1 MSKDTGSV
9 EVALAALEKKYGNTV
24 ITHLGADPEP
34 IEAIPTGIISVDRAL
49 GIGGFPRGR
58 IVELHG
64 TESSGKTTL
73 ALKTVASAQEL
84 GYVCAYIDAEH
95 ALDPTYAGS
104 LGVKTEDLLLS
115 QPNSGEEAIDVVSS
129 LVRTGQVNVVVID
142 SVAALTPQ
150 AEIDGE
156 IEDQNVA
163 LLARLMAKAV
173 KQLTSITDDADALI
187 IFINQLREK
196 PGQMYGPTTT
206 TPGGRSLKYQAS
218 VRVAMRHKEK
228 KTNKS
233 TGEVLGT
240 RVAAEV
246 IKNKVAPPFRKAE
259 FDIVGHKGVDLEAE
273 IADLAVDYDFIQ
285 KKGAWFAKDGENIA
299 HGRNQLIQL
308 LETNGELR
316 EELRSKI
323 YEVTFGDGK

>member
-1 MSKDTGSV
+1 MSKEDKAV
-9 EVALAALEKKYGNTV
+9 DVALAALEKKYGNTV
-24 ITHLGADPEP
+24 ITKLDADPEP
-34 IEAIPTGIISVDRAL
+34 LDAIPTGIISVDRAL
-49 GIGGFPRGR
+49 GIGGFPKGR

-73 ALKTVASAQEL
+73 ALKTVDSAQKL
-84 GYVCAYIDAEH
+84 GYTCAYVDAEH
-95 ALDPTYAGS
+95 ALDPAYAHR
-104 LGVKTEDLLLS
+104 LGVDTSALLLS
-115 QPNSGEEAIDVVSS
+115 QPSSGEEAIDVVSN
-129 LVRTGQVNVVVID
+129 LVRTGQVGVVVVD

-163 LLARLMAKAV
+163 LLARLMARAV
-173 KQLTSITDDADALI
+173 KRLTHLAHESDALI

-206 TPGGRSLKYQAS
+206 TPGGRSLKYQSS

-228 KTNKS
+228 KVNKS
-233 TGEVLGT
+233 TGEVLGA
-240 RVAAEV
+240 RVAVEV

-273 IADLAVDYDFIQ
+273 LADLAVDYDLIE
-285 KKGAWFAKDGENIA
+285 KKGAWFARDGNNIA

-308 LETNGELR
+308 LESDAELR
-316 EELRSKI
+316 EELYSRT
-323 YEVTFGDGK
+323 YELVFGG